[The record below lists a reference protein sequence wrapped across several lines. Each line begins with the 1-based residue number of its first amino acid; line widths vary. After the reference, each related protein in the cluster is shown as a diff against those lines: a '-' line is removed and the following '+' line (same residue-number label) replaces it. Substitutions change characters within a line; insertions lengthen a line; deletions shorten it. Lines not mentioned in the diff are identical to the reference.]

1 MAGKSFMCSH
11 VPSYNFVAFPARS
24 SGSDEYCLL
33 ILTNAYLTLQPVTLQ
48 HHQSEI
54 QAQFT
59 SWVSATKCWQLSLN
73 TRHVVLAA
81 FHHVK
86 SNATCD
92 SASS

>member
-24 SGSDEYCLL
+24 PGSDESCML
-33 ILTNAYLTLQPVTLQ
+33 IRTNAYSTLQAVTLHQ
-48 HHQSEI
+48 HQTET
-54 QAQFT
+54 QAQLT
-59 SWVSATKCWQLSLN
+59 SWVSATKCWPLSLN

-86 SNATCD
+86 SNAN
-92 SASS
+92 